1 MISNEYKFLRD
12 HRIGTGIAFIF
23 SDNRSA
29 EDKMILHS
37 ERVTDEWEEQRKRRW
52 SETKKPQKM
61 PYEKPE
67 ARKICLE
74 DDEALLRLFK
84 QNRGKVH
91 ELRTIV
97 IELLKNS
104 QKD

>member
-1 MISNEYKFLRD
+1 
-12 HRIGTGIAFIF
+12 
-23 SDNRSA
+23 
-29 EDKMILHS
+29 MILHS
-37 ERVTDEWEEQRKRRW
+37 ERVTDEWEEQKQRRW
-52 SETKKPQKM
+52 SETKKPQKKM

-84 QNRGKVH
+84 QNRGKVQ